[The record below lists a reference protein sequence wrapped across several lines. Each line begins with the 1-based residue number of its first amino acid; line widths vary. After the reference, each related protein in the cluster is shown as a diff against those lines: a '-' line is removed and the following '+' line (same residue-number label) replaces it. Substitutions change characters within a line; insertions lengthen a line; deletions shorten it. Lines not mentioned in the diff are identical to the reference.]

1 MREIAMHCNI
11 FEKIGVI
18 YAYSISE
25 ERPFFEV
32 LMQPIGIKV
41 LIQRDESGEFDLR
54 IPAWIGERLGDLL
67 LMQYDGN
74 RLTIS
79 PANEF
84 N

>member
-1 MREIAMHCNI
+1 
-11 FEKIGVI
+11 
-18 YAYSISE
+18 
-25 ERPFFEV
+25 
-32 LMQPIGIKV
+32 MQPIGIKV

-54 IPAWIGERLGDLL
+54 IPAWIGEQLGDLL
-67 LMQYDGN
+67 LMQYEGN